1 MSEAYGWILSLW
13 QLWLVVLFVAI
24 VAWAFWPK
32 NKRRFERHG
41 EIPLRNDDDRG
52 P

>member
-13 QLWLVVLFVAI
+13 QLWLFVLFVAI

-52 P
+52 H

>member
-1 MSEAYGWILSLW
+1 MSDAYGWILSLW
-13 QLWLVVLFVAI
+13 QLWLVVLFIAI

>member
-1 MSEAYGWILSLW
+1 MPEAYGWILSLW
-13 QLWLVVLFVAI
+13 QLWLVVMFVAI

-32 NKRRFERHG
+32 NKRRFEGHG